1 MKNPNGYG
9 SIVKL
14 SGKRRN
20 PFAIRITTGYT
31 LQGKQLYKYIGY
43 YPDRKT
49 AMYYL
54 SIYNTNPYD
63 IDIKNLTLKDI
74 FDRYTASKK
83 GKVGERTLKQ
93 NNSKIKHLQPILELK
108 IKDIKLLQLQ
118 TLIDKLATAGLA
130 TATLKGIKS
139 LLNALFKYALK
150 IEAIEK
156 NYAVFI
162 ELPVH
167 KPVIKR
173 AVFTELEIATLWSF
187 MDVYPIIDTLII
199 LIYTG
204 FRINELLN
212 IKKEDVNLVSRIIKG
227 GSKTKAGKDRIVPI
241 HPKILPLIKNRMK
254 NDSNYLITYKDK
266 KYKYGTYRLCF
277 EKTMEELKMKHT
289 IHDTRHTFVTKFRES
304 SKDEAS
310 IMAIAGHSNIGM
322 TDKYTHVSVEKMRKE
337 LEKIN

>member
-20 PFAIRITTGYT
+20 PFAIRVTTGYT

-54 SIYNTNPYD
+54 SIYNNSPYNVD
-63 IDIKNLTLKDI
+63 LKNLTLRDI

-93 NNSKIKHLQPILELK
+93 NNSKLKHLQPILELK

-118 TLIDKLATAGLA
+118 TLIDRLAEAGLA

-139 LLNALFKYALK
+139 LLTALFKYAIK

-156 NYAVFI
+156 NYAIFI

-167 KPVIKR
+167 KPVIERK
-173 AVFTELEIATLWSF
+173 VLTEREIDILWGLQENY
-187 MDVYPIIDTLII
+187 VLIDILLI

-204 FRINELLN
+204 FRINELLKV
-212 IKKEDVNLVSRIIKG
+212 KKEDVNLIYNTITG
-227 GSKTKAGKDRIVPI
+227 GSKTRAGKNRVVPI
-241 HPKILPLIKNRMK
+241 HPKILPLIEKRMK
-254 NDSNYLITYKDK
+254 NDSNYLISYKDK
-266 KYKYGTYRLCF
+266 QYKYTTYWNHFNKLMQQL
-277 EKTMEELKMKHT
+277 EMEHT
-289 IHDTRHTFVTKFRES
+289 THNTRYTFITKIREV
-304 SKDEAS
+304 SKDNA
-310 IMAIAGHSNIGM
+310 AITGIVGHTDIGM
-322 TDKYTHVSVEKMRKE
+322 TDKYTHTNIEKMRKE
-337 LEKIN
+337 IEKIN